1 MSCFISCPPMRA
13 PRITRSPIPSTLE
26 DGGDAHAAG
35 GADRD
40 QSAPRLV
47 FIQDFRE
54 RGHDA
59 RAGRGE
65 RMADGET
72 AALHI
77 EPGSID
83 AAEGARQS
91 ELVAAEHRI
100 GPGFQSAQNLSRERL
115 MYLVEIEV
123 RQPKL

>member
-1 MSCFISCPPMRA
+1 MSCPIGCPPMRA
-13 PRITRSPIPSTLE
+13 QRIARSKFPSTLE
-26 DGGDAHAAG
+26 DGGDAHAAS

-40 QSAPRLV
+40 QPAPRLA
-47 FIQDFRE
+47 FIQYFRE

-65 RMADGET
+65 RVADGET

-77 EPGSID
+77 ESGSID

-100 GPGFQSAQNLSRERL
+100 GPGFQGA
-115 MYLVEIEV
+115 
-123 RQPKL
+123 